1 MSREVVTREDVQRGV
16 SFEAEP
22 AAGPGA
28 PAKPAAAPAAVDEY
42 ADRLMKYIPGEVV
55 SLFILLNGLASNAP
69 EAIPKVP
76 LQWFVFVF
84 LLAGTWFYLWRVQ
97 KVTKRLQLVISTVA
111 FAIWVFFLGGPFK
124 SFSWYNEF
132 YGMFLLPLY
141 TFGVGLIEA
150 KK

>member
-1 MSREVVTREDVQRGV
+1 MSREVVTRQDVQRGV
-16 SFEAEP
+16 SFQ
-22 AAGPGA
+22 
-28 PAKPAAAPAAVDEY
+28 AAPAAGEAPAPPTPSASVDQY
-42 ADRLMKYIPGEVV
+42 TDRLMKYIPGEVV

-76 LQWFVFVF
+76 VQWAVFVL
-84 LLAGTWFYLWRVQ
+84 LLAGTWLYLQRIQ
-97 KVTKRLQLVISTVA
+97 KVTKRQQLLISTVA
-111 FAIWVFFLGGPFK
+111 FVVWVFFLGGPFQ

-132 YGMFLLPLY
+132 YGTFLLPLY